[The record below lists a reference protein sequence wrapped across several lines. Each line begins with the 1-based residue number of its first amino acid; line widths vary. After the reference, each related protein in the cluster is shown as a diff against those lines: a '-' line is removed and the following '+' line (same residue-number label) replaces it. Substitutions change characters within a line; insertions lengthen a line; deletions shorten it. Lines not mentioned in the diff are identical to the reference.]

1 MERPD
6 PLKGKRIKVIPPFIY
21 FLFLFICL
29 ISALLLTYTN
39 QKEGETSYLSPY
51 LKEQEKVSSSQEELK
66 EKESF
71 EEQKEPP
78 RVLRK
83 NKAAII
89 IDDMGYNLAALRKI
103 ISMKK
108 PLTVSILPLSPYAR
122 ETALN
127 AHENDLEVMLH
138 LPLES
143 VNSQEMNSTDGF
155 ILSEMSEEEAKRIL
169 EENLSKVPY
178 AMGVNNHMGSKITTD
193 AFHMHI
199 ILERIKERNLF
210 FVDSLTT
217 KKSIAFRLAQEME
230 IPSASREIFLDS
242 VRDENYIEKKL
253 LEFFQRAQEKN
264 NSIAIC
270 HPFDET
276 LKVLEKNIHLA
287 EKHNLELVHVSQ
299 IVLPQTT
306 TSKE

>member
-1 MERPD
+1 MERPHR
-6 PLKGKRIKVIPPFIY
+6 LKGKRIKVVPSFIY
-21 FLFLFICL
+21 LLLLFICL
-29 ISALLLTYTN
+29 ILALLLTFTD

-51 LKEQEKVSSSQEELK
+51 LEEQEKISPPPEEPK
-66 EKESF
+66 EKESL
-71 EEQKEPP
+71 EEEKEPP

-83 NKAAII
+83 NKTAII

-108 PLTVSILPLSPYAR
+108 PLTVSILPFSPYAR

-127 AHENDLEVMLH
+127 AHKNDLEVMLH

-143 VNSQEMNSTDGF
+143 VNSQDMNSTDGF
-155 ILSEMSEEEAKRIL
+155 ILSEMSEEETKRIF

-178 AMGVNNHMGSKITTD
+178 VIGVNNHMGSKITTD

-199 ILERIKERNLF
+199 ILERIKERNLY

-217 KKSIAFRLAQEME
+217 KESIAFRLAREME

-242 VRDENYIEKKL
+242 VRDENYIEKRL

-264 NSIAIC
+264 NSVAIC

-287 EKHNLELVHVSQ
+287 EKHNIELVYVSQ
-299 IVLPQTT
+299 IVR
-306 TSKE
+306 